1 MHDGSVVELV
11 EVSPDLVDGRLE
23 GVDIHGLGELRS
35 VHGESLVHGD
45 GVGPDGVVGDDA
57 LVLVANDLQPMRIG
71 GSNLL
76 GNKRGGGERPSD
88 LRALFEGD
96 GEAVAEE
103 PFEGGSS
110 LRADAHVLGDVALA
124 LLLAHAEAAA
134 LGDLRVH
141 ATAETLVGTHAEEGD
156 SSRLVL
162 TGQSREELLDRQDER
177 LGHLHSPL
185 VVLELGGGD
194 HLHGLGDLLH
204 VLEGPHS
211 GLEGL
216 QGGGIPGLLG
226 DGSLSQGEGD
236 RSDTP
241 GEHGVSKRG

>member
-124 LLLAHAEAAA
+124 LLLNDADSAELSH
-134 LGDLRVH
+134 LGVDT
-141 ATAETLVGTHAEEGD
+141 TAKTLVGAHAEEGD
-156 SSRLVL
+156 GTGLVL
-162 TGQSREELLDRQDER
+162 AREALEELLHGGHKG